1 MPIKFKCPN
10 PSCQKTLS
18 VKDQLAGK
26 KAACP
31 ACKKVLTI
39 PTPPTVATPAP
50 AVSGQDA
57 EALAASFLADEPK
70 AAAEEPTTIDFTCP
84 YCDEELHLN
93 GELAGKQAPCPECKR
108 IVKVPQLVKQQ
119 KADWR
124 GGAAGIPSGARR
136 DTEPAPEG
144 AWGSTT
150 KTVVSGE
157 ALEEAGALASQRR
170 EPVTLARWIMRGMLA
185 AAGVGVLVVGVLLVK
200 SWLGGKQQKTMLD
213 KAMEALSTNKVTGA
227 AGAVIHMGAGQY
239 HLRRNEKDSIKPDKG
254 DRGAKNQFEA
264 ARNRLRDRTPDCDA
278 LLVELAL
285 AQLGMAGSSA
295 EVAEGKRMTWAD
307 ALKEAGLTLL
317 AIREPQQRAQGL
329 RRLTR
334 LLIKKEQAPLAR
346 DLARQLGGGPEAFA
360 VVALEYLRANQKE
373 DAAKLLK
380 AIRPSLKPQKGP
392 AGKPLP
398 VPLSV
403 DVVALMVAFSEDKDV
418 PEPKEGALKDVV
430 TVGKA
435 AGLAWRGQPEQ
446 SRKVAEKA
454 SSSLVR
460 LEALVAAADA
470 PSAETEALTGEA
482 IALAE
487 KTESLPGWLMV
498 RLVREGLHANVSE
511 ERLLGLAQRLA
522 PKDPMRGWVEM
533 PVFRAR
539 LARAEGKAEESL
551 LELVDKGS
559 LAHAQ
564 ACVELAQHNTLK
576 DKDTDKAVDKWD
588 ESLRP
593 FGYIGVALGL
603 QGRD

>member
-10 PSCQKTLS
+10 PSCRKTLS
-18 VKDQLAGK
+18 VKDELAGK

-39 PTPPTVATPAP
+39 PVPPTVATPSPPAP
-50 AVSGQDA
+50 GQDA
-57 EALAASFLADEPK
+57 EALAAHFLADEPK
-70 AAAEEPTTIDFTCP
+70 VTEEEPKTIDFTCP
-84 YCDEELHLN
+84 YCDEELHLDV
-93 GELAGKQAPCPECKR
+93 ELAGKQAPCPECGR

-150 KTVVSGE
+150 KTVVSGD
-157 ALEEAGALASQRR
+157 ALEEAGALPSQRR

-185 AAGVGVLVVGVLLVK
+185 AAAVGVLVVGVLLVI
-200 SWLGGKQQKTMLD
+200 SWLGGKRQEKLLA
-213 KAMEALSTNKVTGA
+213 KAMEALSANKVTGA
-227 AGAVIHMGAGQY
+227 SGAVLHMAAGQY

-254 DRGAKNQFEA
+254 NRGAKNQFEA

-278 LLVELAL
+278 LLIELAE
-285 AQLGMAGSSA
+285 AQLGMAGSPA
-295 EVAEGKRMTWAD
+295 EVTEGKRVSWAD

-317 AIREPQQRAQGL
+317 SIREPQQRMQGL
-329 RRLTR
+329 RQVTR
-334 LLIKKEQAPLAR
+334 LLIAKEQAPLAR
-346 DLARQLGGGPEAFA
+346 DLARQLGGPEPLA
-360 VVALEYLRANQKE
+360 VVALEYFRAGQKE
-373 DAAKLLK
+373 DAARFLET
-380 AIRPSLKPQKGP
+380 IKPTLQPRKGP
-392 AGKPLP
+392 TGKPLP

-403 DVVALMVAFSEDKDV
+403 DVVALLVVLGDDKAV
-418 PEPKEGALKDVV
+418 PAPKEDTLKDVV
-430 TVGKA
+430 LVGKA
-435 AGLAWRGQPEQ
+435 AGFAWRGQPEEA
-446 SRKVAEKA
+446 RKLIAKA
-454 SSSLVR
+454 SSALVR

-470 PSAETEALTGEA
+470 PSADNEAFTADA

-487 KTESLPGWLMV
+487 KKEGLPGWLMV
-498 RLVREGLHANVSE
+498 RLVREGLHANVPE
-511 ERLLGLAQRLA
+511 EKLLGLAQQLA

-533 PVFRAR
+533 PIFRAR

-551 LELVDKGS
+551 LELVDKGT

-564 ACVELAQHNTLK
+564 ACVELARHNTLK
-576 DKDTDKAVDKWD
+576 DNDTDKAVDKWD
-588 ESLRP
+588 EALRP

-603 QGRD
+603 QPSN